1 MIREI
6 SSEEARAFA
15 EGVFTEQERQQ
26 LAIND
31 ANLKKD
37 NYSLVVYVDDVMAG
51 VISVKIT
58 WENAHVTALAVAE
71 RFQGQGFGRQLLD
84 DMEAWARD
92 KGLTSIT
99 LSTKSYQ
106 AKDFYLKQGYSL
118 FGQLADVPLR
128 GVTKYHFVKY
138 LL

>member
-6 SSEEARAFA
+6 SGEEAHAFA
-15 EGVFTEQERQQ
+15 EGVFTEQEQQ
-26 LAIND
+26 LDIHD
-31 ANLKKD
+31 VLRKGSH
-37 NYSLVVYVDDVMAG
+37 SLAVYVGDDVAG

-138 LL
+138 LSL